1 MGGINMTFKK
11 PVRLISML
19 LVLMILISGCMG
31 QKIQHSGDPENI
43 DGTGDVGNTGNAE
56 ESNTDQSDAAVND
69 PSGAGSDAGNSGTDS
84 EHGPGASG
92 SEEQTSGNG
101 MEQGSGE
108 GSDDASGAKEDDYI
122 RVKAL
127 YLTGWTAGSTK
138 NIEHYIELA
147 KTTEI
152 NAYVVDIKD
161 EDGYV
166 GYESQV
172 PEVVENKTWMKKY
185 NPERLL
191 EAFHDND
198 IYVIGRLVVF
208 KDPVYSL
215 KRPDLAIKHVNG
227 KVWKDKDDISW
238 LNPYNKET
246 WDYIISIAKEAV
258 AKGFDEIQFD
268 YVRYPG
274 GGKTTMD
281 FSGTD
286 KEKYEAINEFLAY
299 AKEQI
304 TEVPISADVFGIILE
319 SPKDTENIGQ
329 YLELIGRDIDYI
341 SPMVYP
347 SHYALGQ
354 IVNKVKFSIPDLD
367 PYGVV
372 YNSLAKC
379 RDRIGQVEGYKARVR
394 PYLQDFTATWLKS
407 KDGKT
412 KYYQEYGPEQ
422 VRQQIQAVYDAGY
435 EEWILWDARNMY
447 SEEALMKEGE

>member
-1 MGGINMTFKK
+1 MVFKK

-19 LVLMILISGCMG
+19 LVIMILISGCMG
-31 QKIQHSGDPENI
+31 QKIQQNPDDA
-43 DGTGDVGNTGNAE
+43 DGKYGDVGDTGE
-56 ESNTDQSDAAVND
+56 TGDSNTDQAGND
-69 PSGAGSDAGNSGTDS
+69 SSGGGSDAGSNGTDS
-84 EHGPGASG
+84 GQGSGISG

-101 MEQGSGE
+101 TEQGSGE

-172 PEVVENKTWMKKY
+172 PEVVENKTWRKKY

-354 IVNKVKFSIPDLD
+354 IVNKVKFDVPDLK
-367 PYGVV
+367 PYEVV
-372 YNSLAKC
+372 YNSLVKC
-379 RDRIGQVEGYKARVR
+379 SNRISQVEGYKARVR
-394 PYLQDFTATWLKS
+394 PYLQDFTATWLVDK
-407 KDGKT
+407 KAGK

-435 EEWILWDARNMY
+435 EEWILWDARNTY
-447 SEEALMKEGE
+447 SEEALLKEEE